1 MISKIEILQESK
13 NTQHFIL
20 KVEMM
25 PLLSFQEIFG
35 RILCHPEQQT
45 IFFSFHRTL
54 KGKNYFFF
62 FFFTFSLKLG
72 VYCCPRITTVLFFI
86 FSILH
91 SSPFPP
97 SHCHFNNFHF

>member
-25 PLLSFQEIFG
+25 PLLRFQEIFG

-54 KGKNYFFF
+54 KAKTTFFF
-62 FFFTFSLKLG
+62 FFYIQPKIGRVLLPQNN
-72 VYCCPRITTVLFFI
+72 YCLV
-86 FSILH
+86 
-91 SSPFPP
+91 
-97 SHCHFNNFHF
+97 FHF